1 MKVLLQI
8 IVLIVVD
15 FLLVLTLQLSF
26 SAIFMSVVLWLVYGT
41 VIVRRLAYSYK
52 KKWLYILSKIY
63 MWGIA
68 ILVGSFILIEGF
80 LVYNIGNHQSVESL
94 EEVDYMIVLG
104 AGLRGEDVSPTLKA
118 RLDQAIA
125 YYKLHPKTMIIV
137 SGGQGPDEVISEAE
151 AMRRYLE
158 EMGIPGESIIKED
171 HSTTTLE
178 NIAFSKEILRKR
190 EEAVESILIVTHDY
204 HLLRAQMLA
213 YFMDL
218 ESIGLSAESSLLG
231 RINYLIREYPTMII
245 DFFRVNVNY

>member
-1 MKVLLQI
+1 MKVLLEI
-8 IVLIVVD
+8 IALIVVD
-15 FLLVLTLQLSF
+15 FLLVLTLELSF
-26 SAIFMSVVLWLVYGT
+26 SAIFMIVVLWLVYGI

-68 ILVGSFILIEGF
+68 IFVGSFILIEGF
-80 LVYNIGNHQSVESL
+80 LVYNIGHHQSVESL

-125 YYKLHPKTMIIV
+125 YYNLHPKTRIIV

-151 AMRRYLE
+151 AMRKYLE
-158 EMGIPGESIIKED
+158 EMGILRESIIKED
-171 HSTTTLE
+171 RSTTTLE
-178 NIAFSKEILRKR
+178 NIAFSKEILMTR
-190 EEAVESILIVTHDY
+190 EETVESVLIITHDY
-204 HLLRAQMLA
+204 HLFRAQMLA
-213 YFMDL
+213 YFMGL

>member
-1 MKVLLQI
+1 MKVLLEI
-8 IVLIVVD
+8 IALIVVD
-15 FLLVLTLQLSF
+15 FLLVLTLELSF
-26 SAIFMSVVLWLVYGT
+26 SAIFMIVVLWLVYGI

-52 KKWLYILSKIY
+52 KKWLCILSKIY

-68 ILVGSFILIEGF
+68 IFVGSFILIEGF
-80 LVYNIGNHQSVESL
+80 LVYNIGHHQSVESL

-158 EMGIPGESIIKED
+158 EVGIPGESIIKED

-178 NIAFSKEILRKR
+178 NIAFSKEILMTR
-190 EEAVESILIVTHDY
+190 EETVESVLIITHDY
-204 HLLRAQMLA
+204 HLFRAQMLA

>member
-1 MKVLLQI
+1 MKVLLEI
-8 IVLIVVD
+8 IALIVVD
-15 FLLVLTLQLSF
+15 FLLVLTLELSF
-26 SAIFMSVVLWLVYGT
+26 SASFMIVVLWLVYGI

-68 ILVGSFILIEGF
+68 IFVGSFILIEGF
-80 LVYNIGNHQSVESL
+80 LVYNIGHHQSVESL

-125 YYKLHPKTMIIV
+125 YYNLHPKTMIIV

-158 EMGIPGESIIKED
+158 EMGILRESIIKED
-171 HSTTTLE
+171 RSTTTLE
-178 NIAFSKEILRKR
+178 NIAFSKEILMTR
-190 EEAVESILIVTHDY
+190 EETVESVLIITHDY
-204 HLLRAQMLA
+204 HLFRAQMLA

>member
-218 ESIGLSAESSLLG
+218 GSIGLSAESSLLG

>member
-1 MKVLLQI
+1 MKVLLEI
-8 IVLIVVD
+8 IALIVVD
-15 FLLVLTLQLSF
+15 FLLVLTLELSF
-26 SAIFMSVVLWLVYGT
+26 SAIFMIVVLWLVYGI

-52 KKWLYILSKIY
+52 KKWLCILSKIY

-68 ILVGSFILIEGF
+68 IFVGSFILIEGF
-80 LVYNIGNHQSVESL
+80 LVYNIGHHQSVESL

-125 YYKLHPKTMIIV
+125 YYNLHPKTMIIV
-137 SGGQGPDEVISEAE
+137 SGGQGQDEVISEAE

-158 EMGIPGESIIKED
+158 EVGIPGESIIKED

>member
-8 IVLIVVD
+8 IVLILVD

-41 VIVRRLAYSYK
+41 VIVRRLAYFYK

-68 ILVGSFILIEGF
+68 IFVGSFILIEGF

-125 YYKLHPKTMIIV
+125 YYKFHPKTMIIV

-218 ESIGLSAESSLLG
+218 ESIGLSAESSFLG

>member
-1 MKVLLQI
+1 MKVLLEI
-8 IVLIVVD
+8 IALIVVD
-15 FLLVLTLQLSF
+15 FLLVLTLELSF
-26 SAIFMSVVLWLVYGT
+26 SAIFMIVVLWLVYGI

-68 ILVGSFILIEGF
+68 IFVGSFILIEGF
-80 LVYNIGNHQSVESL
+80 LVYNIGHHQSVESL

-158 EMGIPGESIIKED
+158 EMGILRESIIKED
-171 HSTTTLE
+171 RSTTTLE
-178 NIAFSKEILRKR
+178 NIAFSKEILMTR
-190 EEAVESILIVTHDY
+190 EETVESVLIITHDY
-204 HLLRAQMLA
+204 HLFRAQMLA

>member
-8 IVLIVVD
+8 IVLILVD
-15 FLLVLTLQLSF
+15 FLLVLILQLSF

-41 VIVRRLAYSYK
+41 VIVRRLAYFYK

-68 ILVGSFILIEGF
+68 IFVGSFILIEGF

>member
-1 MKVLLQI
+1 MKVLLEI
-8 IVLIVVD
+8 IALIVVD
-15 FLLVLTLQLSF
+15 FLLVLTLELSF
-26 SAIFMSVVLWLVYGT
+26 SAIFMIVVLWLVYGI

-68 ILVGSFILIEGF
+68 IFVGSFILIEGF
-80 LVYNIGNHQSVESL
+80 LVYNIGHHQSVESL

-125 YYKLHPKTMIIV
+125 YYNLHPKTMIIV

-158 EMGIPGESIIKED
+158 EMGILRESIIKED
-171 HSTTTLE
+171 RSTTTLE
-178 NIAFSKEILRKR
+178 NIAFSKEILMTR
-190 EEAVESILIVTHDY
+190 EETVESVLIITHDY
-204 HLLRAQMLA
+204 HLFRAQMLA